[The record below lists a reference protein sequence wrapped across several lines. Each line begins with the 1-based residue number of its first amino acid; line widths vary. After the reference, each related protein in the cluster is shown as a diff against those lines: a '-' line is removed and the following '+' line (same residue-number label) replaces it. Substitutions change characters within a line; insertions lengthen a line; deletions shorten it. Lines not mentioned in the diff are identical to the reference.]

1 MGEYLREVTDL
12 LNYKNIVP
20 TVELPGIP
28 IPESDPVTRMSLLLP
43 KSQSIDGKNMG
54 IEIKKEIKVVRL
66 PFEYDSALPKINP
79 TTLNICMVSADG
91 MVMGFKPSSDD
102 LFWPT
107 DESAFNRDLFIPNGE
122 EQISIRAAVEN
133 NADNLIHDRFGLDP
147 DEYSG
152 TSDFRLFAGYIKTLN
167 RYRIKDGL
175 RLCLAKRRSLPS
187 GGVEVFDR
195 LVVGVDVVTKLGH
208 KAIIDRL
215 QSLSIESDLLPENI
229 VVLNSQE
236 IIETQIARE
245 SKIREIGHHGLLA
258 GIDIIMVALKK
269 I

>member
-1 MGEYLREVTDL
+1 MSEYLREVTDL

-20 TVELPGIP
+20 TIELPEIP
-28 IPESDPVTRMSLLLP
+28 VPESDPVTRMSLLLP
-43 KSQSIDGKNMG
+43 KSRSVGGKNMG
-54 IEIKKEIKVVRL
+54 IETKEEIKVVRL
-66 PFEYDSALPKINP
+66 PFEYDSTLPKINP
-79 TTLNICMVSADG
+79 TTLNVCIMSADG
-91 MVMGFKPSSDD
+91 MVIGFKPSGDD
-102 LFWPT
+102 LFQPT
-107 DESAFNRDLFIPNGE
+107 DESAFSRELFIPNGE
-122 EQISIRAAVEN
+122 EQISFRVAVGN

-152 TSDFRLFAGYIKTLN
+152 ASDFKLFASYPKAQN
-167 RYRIKDGL
+167 RYRIKNSSDL
-175 RLCLAKRRSLPS
+175 HLVKRSSLPP

-215 QSLSIESDLLPENI
+215 QSCNIESDLLPENI

-236 IIETQIARE
+236 IIEAQKAKE
-245 SKIREIGHHGLLA
+245 SEIRELGHHGLLA
-258 GIDIIMVALKK
+258 GIDVIIGALKK